1 MKVPDAYF
9 VWVCDDYLQDTQGM
23 HRMHVISLLFSFQ
36 GFSFLFVVVFCRFF
50 FLKIV

>member
-9 VWVCDDYLQDTQGM
+9 VWVCDDSLQDTQGM

-36 GFSFLFVVVFCRFF
+36 GFSVCLSLFFVGFSF
-50 FLKIV
+50 